1 MNKKDYKIFA
11 ILVAYNA
18 EKALKK
24 FYKNFPKHLFDEIIL
39 VDDASPD
46 NTYELA
52 LELGIRAYKNQNNLG
67 YGGNMKRALNI
78 ALDEKADII
87 VDLHPDGEYK
97 PSAIEPALK
106 QMRESESEFVLG
118 TRFTDFKQLIKSGIF
133 FWKIPVIVL
142 LNYFPRLFFKTD
154 LNDLHQGFRVYSKN
168 LLNAVNFNKNS
179 DNFIFSFQ
187 IIVQAIAKGICIT
200 QVPVETSYEGK
211 KRGASLKNSVV
222 YTIEVFKVLF
232 LYTLY
237 RIGFKVEI
245 FDNPENI

>member
-1 MNKKDYKIFA
+1 
-11 ILVAYNA
+11 
-18 EKALKK
+18 
-24 FYKNFPKHLFDEIIL
+24 
-39 VDDASPD
+39 
-46 NTYELA
+46 
-52 LELGIRAYKNQNNLG
+52 
-67 YGGNMKRALNI
+67 
-78 ALDEKADII
+78 
-87 VDLHPDGEYK
+87 
-97 PSAIEPALK
+97 
-106 QMRESESEFVLG
+106 MRESGSEFVLG

-133 FWKIPVIVL
+133 LWKIPIIVL

-211 KRGASLKNSVV
+211 KRGANLKNSVV